1 MNTGKW
7 TKEEKERF
15 IKGVYKYSKNWKKV
29 SLNILI
35 SLVIFIYKNK
45 ISCSSKI
52 PCSKICY

>member
-29 SLNILI
+29 SLIHSYFI
-35 SLVIFIYKNK
+35 SYLYI
-45 ISCSSKI
+45 
-52 PCSKICY
+52 